1 MAENQYGFP
10 TEVLSLP
17 SQGLLYPEDSPLRS
31 GTIDVKYMTAKEE
44 DILTSTNLIQKG
56 LVIDKL
62 LTSVIADDKVSLDDM
77 LIGDK
82 NALMVGTR
90 VLGYGPE
97 YQVKMEDPD
106 TGLEVEHS
114 FNLTTLETRE
124 IDDKV
129 FKNGNKF
136 SFKTPK
142 SGNTLEFRLLTHK
155 DENDIAKE
163 VKSYEKLTKATG
175 VSNELTTRL
184 KKQITSVDGDT
195 TQSVINDFVD
205 NKFLAL
211 DSLEFRK
218 NLNKINPGVDMSYPF
233 ECPHC
238 SHTQEVVVP
247 LGTGF
252 FWPNAS

>member
-1 MAENQYGFP
+1 MAQYKFP
-10 TEVLSLP
+10 TEVVNLP
-17 SQGLLYPEDSPLRS
+17 SKGKLYSKDNPLS
-31 GTIDVKYMTAKEE
+31 KGEVELKYMTAKEE
-44 DILTSTNLIQKG
+44 DILTSINLIRKG
-56 LVIDKL
+56 IVIDKVL
-62 LTSVIADDKVSLDDM
+62 ESLIVDKKIKIDDL

-82 NALMVGTR
+82 NALMISAR
-90 VLGYGPE
+90 ILGYGKE
-97 YQVKMEDPD
+97 YVVNASCSECGKSADLKVDCTQLKDIEVSDDVKE
-106 TGLEVEHS
+106 
-114 FNLTTLETRE
+114 
-124 IDDKV
+124 
-129 FKNGNKF
+129 NKF
-136 SFKTPK
+136 FMKLPATKVEIEFKLLNSGEEILVEKDVEAMKKIQPDVDYTNSFR
-142 SGNTLEFRLLTHK
+142 F
-155 DENDIAKE
+155 
-163 VKSYEKLTKATG
+163 
-175 VSNELTTRL
+175 
-184 KKQITSVDGDT
+184 KKMITSVDGDT

>member
-1 MAENQYGFP
+1 MAENQYDFP
-10 TEVLSLP
+10 TEVLALP
-17 SQGLLYPEDSPLRS
+17 SKGLLYPKDSPLRS

-184 KKQITSVDGDT
+184 KKQITSVDGDNK
-195 TQSVINDFVD
+195 QSSINEFVD
-205 NKFLAL
+205 NRFLAL
-211 DSLEFRK
+211 DTKEFRK
-218 NLNKINPGVDMSYPF
+218 YVTSVTPDVLF
-233 ECPHC
+233 EQEYESQIGE
-238 SHTQEVVVP
+238 SHTVNIP
-247 LGTGF
+247 IGIGF
-252 FWPNAS
+252 FWPDS

>member
-1 MAENQYGFP
+1 MAQYKFP
-10 TEVLSLP
+10 TEVVNLP
-17 SQGLLYPEDSPLRS
+17 SKGKLYPKTNPLS
-31 GTIDVKYMTAKEE
+31 KGEVELKYMTAKEE
-44 DILTSTNLIQKG
+44 DILTSINLIRKG
-56 LVIDKL
+56 IVIDKVL
-62 LTSVIADDKVSLDDM
+62 ESLIVDKKIKIDDL

-82 NALMVGTR
+82 NALMISAR
-90 VLGYGPE
+90 ILGYGKE
-97 YQVKMEDPD
+97 YVVNASCSECGKSADLKVDCTQLKDIEVSDDVKE
-106 TGLEVEHS
+106 
-114 FNLTTLETRE
+114 
-124 IDDKV
+124 
-129 FKNGNKF
+129 NKF
-136 SFKTPK
+136 FMKLPATKVEIEFKLLNSGEEILVEKDVEAMKKIQPDVDYTNSFR
-142 SGNTLEFRLLTHK
+142 F
-155 DENDIAKE
+155 
-163 VKSYEKLTKATG
+163 
-175 VSNELTTRL
+175 
-184 KKQITSVDGDT
+184 KKMITSVDGDT